1 LTTDIFNYS
10 VFLYLQLHLWFSEMS
25 KILNK
30 DIDFLFLNA
39 SKVADIDKCV
49 WKLKFYLIIYYSCGS
64 VFHLM
69 VYTQKTIVFHFL
81 YISTRTWVIVGL
93 RLGVMVFNATFNNIY
108 RTDSMHMT
116 TSVSRRLS
124 ILCIKFKISIW
135 CSLQYIS
142 LGYSQ
147 PRQLPL
153 LRTDL
158 YVTICHMTKYIHVPM
173 FQ

>member
-1 LTTDIFNYS
+1 
-10 VFLYLQLHLWFSEMS
+10 MS

-39 SKVADIDKCV
+39 SNVADIDKCV

-93 RLGVMVFNATFNNIY
+93 RLGV
-108 RTDSMHMT
+108 R
-116 TSVSRRLS
+116 
-124 ILCIKFKISIW
+124 
-135 CSLQYIS
+135 
-142 LGYSQ
+142 GYGIQ
-147 PRQLPL
+147 R
-153 LRTDL
+153 
-158 YVTICHMTKYIHVPM
+158 H
-173 FQ
+173 FQQHL